1 MLPRTQMH
9 SPYMEFAK
17 LRSGAKYNLATS
29 GIMSYPLSELPV
41 RIEDLEITGPDV
53 YGYPP
58 LQERLARYNQVR
70 PECVFAAA
78 GTSFANH
85 MAMAAT
91 FDPGDEVLIE
101 HPTYELLES
110 TASYLGAKLR
120 RFERRFENNFRIDP
134 AEVERQIT
142 PSTKLII
149 LTNLHNPTG
158 AYADEPTVRAVGN
171 IAMSRGA
178 RVLVDEVY
186 LEGLYGNRPLPAFHF
201 GDQFLV
207 TSSLTKGFGLSG
219 LRCGWVLAGHEL
231 VHRMWRINDLYAATP
246 AYPAQLLSVIALD
259 HLDKVAACAKLLL
272 EENRISLNAFLQAR
286 DDLDFYRPEQG
297 TIIFPRLRSGNVEA
311 LVRLL
316 REKYETS
323 VVPGKYFDMP
333 QHFRV
338 GIGGDPEMTRAGLD
352 RLGLAL
358 DEFRSATSPPVLMQ
372 S

>member
-1 MLPRTQMH
+1 MLPRTQMC

-29 GIMSYPLSELPV
+29 GVMSYPLAELPV
-41 RIEDLEITGPDV
+41 RIEDLEINGPTV
-53 YGYPP
+53 YGYAP
-58 LQERLARYNQVR
+58 LQERLGRYNGVP

-110 TASYLGAKLR
+110 TALYLGAKLR
-120 RFERRFENNFRIDP
+120 RFERQLEDGFRVDP
-134 AEVERQIT
+134 AEVERRIM
-142 PSTKLII
+142 PATKLII

-158 AYADEPTVRAVGN
+158 AYADEPTVRAVGE
-171 IAMSRGA
+171 IAKSRGA

-186 LEGLYGNRPLPAFHF
+186 LEAFYGNRPRPAFHF

-207 TSSLTKGFGLSG
+207 TSSLTKAFGLSG
-219 LRCGWVLAGHEL
+219 LRCGWVLADQEL
-231 VHRMWRINDLYAATP
+231 VQRMWRINDLYAATP
-246 AYPAQLLSVIALD
+246 AHPAELLSVIALD
-259 HLDKVAACAKLLL
+259 DLDKVAARAKRLLD
-272 EENRISLNAFLQAR
+272 ENRKSLSAFLEASG
-286 DDLDFYRPEQG
+286 DLDFYRPDQG
-297 TIIFPRLRSGNVEA
+297 TIIFPKLRSGDVEEF
-311 LVRLL
+311 VRLL

-323 VVPGKYFDMP
+323 VVPGAYFNMP

-338 GIGGDPEMTRAGLD
+338 GIGGDPETTRVGLE
-352 RLGLAL
+352 RLAAAL
-358 DEFRSATSPPVLMQ
+358 HQYRRAV
-372 S
+372 